1 MNNKTQRKKKKKV
14 SVGQTGSKKKRNP
27 SIHRKTDL
35 EKKKEVMDGLE
46 REARRTDR
54 DSMKG
59 DRREGKEREALDTGR
74 RIDRCWMEGRTRTVT
89 AVIWVTARAREGRRE
104 RMAEADGGDGG

>member
-1 MNNKTQRKKKKKV
+1 
-14 SVGQTGSKKKRNP
+14 
-27 SIHRKTDL
+27 
-35 EKKKEVMDGLE
+35 MDGLE
-46 REARRTDR
+46 RREGKGKARLTDR

-59 DRREGKEREALDTGR
+59 DRRKGREREALDTG

-89 AVIWVTARAREGRRE
+89 AVIWVTARAREGRKE